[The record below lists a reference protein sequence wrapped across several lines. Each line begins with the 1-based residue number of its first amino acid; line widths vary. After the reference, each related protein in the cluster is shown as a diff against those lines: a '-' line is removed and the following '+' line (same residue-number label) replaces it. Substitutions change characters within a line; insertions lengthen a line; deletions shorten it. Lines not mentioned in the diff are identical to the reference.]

1 MPKLISVLAEGL
13 AIRGLLVK
21 DKAIRGHLFS
31 SLSVQHFRTEQA
43 REAFT
48 YILNAYTKSG
58 LVPTYRLML
67 EASRLTQ
74 DTKDFL
80 KDCTRIPASLDQ
92 AKQIVTTLN
101 DYRKAYL
108 FYSLSKDILTEVE
121 QKKMDLDK
129 LTELAIN
136 KLTEIQTGRD
146 IGDTTF
152 HFGLDGNADEIVH
165 NILYVE
171 NNDQFIPT
179 GYKPWDD
186 INGGWIRGQLVM
198 LAGSTGAGK
207 SHNAV
212 QIGVNMARAG
222 YKVTLV
228 PLEMSG
234 DAITCRVLANI
245 AGIDS
250 LKILLQKLAT
260 DEKALIED
268 KFKKFNARCARKGG
282 RLTIHKP
289 GSDMALGPLFASM
302 HSFNSDVYLIDYVG
316 LLGGAD
322 GDDQWRKLGAIA
334 REAAVYADIH
344 KKVVGLF
351 AQVSDE
357 GKLKYSQTMR
367 EHAATMWSFVANK
380 ESREQ
385 GFLKYNVDKARLQD
399 SRSFVMG
406 IDYSLS
412 RIYYNGDTSEPETS
426 TGNGPSS
433 ANKNKKTKDDMM
445 PDLTD

>member
-1 MPKLISVLAEGL
+1 M
-13 AIRGLLVK
+13 
-21 DKAIRGHLFS
+21 S
-31 SLSVQHFRTEQA
+31 SLTEQHFRTEQA
-43 REAFT
+43 REAYT
-48 YILNAYTKSG
+48 YITNIHAKSG
-58 LVPTYRLML
+58 VVPTYRLML

-80 KDCTRIPASLDQ
+80 RECTKIPASVDQ
-92 AKQIVTTLN
+92 VKQIVTTLN
-101 DYRKAYL
+101 DYRRAYI

-129 LTELAIN
+129 LTETAIN

-146 IGDTTF
+146 VADTTF
-152 HFGLDGNADEIVH
+152 HFGLDGNADPLVH
-165 NILYVE
+165 KILYEE
-171 NNDQFIPT
+171 NNTQLIPT

-186 INGGWIRGQLVM
+186 VNGGFIRGQLVM

-207 SHNAV
+207 SHNV
-212 QIGVNMARAG
+212 TQLGINIARAG
-222 YKVTLV
+222 YKVTAV
-228 PLEMSG
+228 PLEMTA
-234 DAITCRVLANI
+234 DAMTCRILANI
-245 AGIDS
+245 SGIDS

-260 DEKALIED
+260 DEKELVQG
-268 KFKKFNARCARKGG
+268 KFDKFNARCARKGG
-282 RLTIHKP
+282 RLTLHKP
-289 GSDMALGPLFASM
+289 GADIELGPLFASL
-302 HSFNSDVYLIDYVG
+302 HSYNSDVILIDYVG

-334 REAAVYADIH
+334 REAAIYADIH
-344 KKVVGLF
+344 KKVVVLF

-367 EHAATMWSFVANK
+367 EHAATMWSFVATK

-385 GFLKYNVDKARLQD
+385 GFLKYMVDKARLQD
-399 SRSFVMG
+399 SRPFVMG

-412 RIYYNGDTSEPETS
+412 RIYYNGEAQEAETPG
-426 TGNGPSS
+426 TGGTGQAKGKGRP
-433 ANKNKKTKDDMM
+433 AKDDMM

>member
-21 DKAIRGHLFS
+21 DKVIRGHL
-31 SLSVQHFRTEQA
+31 LSVLTEQHFRTEQA

-48 YILNAYTKSG
+48 YILNAHTKSG
-58 LVPTYRLML
+58 IVPAYRLML
-67 EASRLTQ
+67 EASRITQ
-74 DTKDFL
+74 DTKEFL
-80 KDCTRIPASLDQ
+80 RDCVKVPTTLDQ

-101 DYRKAYL
+101 DYRRAYI

-121 QKKMDLDK
+121 QKKMNLDK
-129 LTELAIN
+129 LTETAIR

-152 HFGLDGNADEIVH
+152 HFGLDGNAEEIVH
-165 NILYVE
+165 NILHVQ
-171 NNDQFIPT
+171 NNDQFVPT

-186 INGGWIRGQLVM
+186 INGGWVRGQLVM

-212 QIGVNMARAG
+212 QIGINMARAG
-222 YKVTLV
+222 YKVALV

-234 DAITCRVLANI
+234 DAITCRVLANV

-260 DEKALIED
+260 EEKTLIED
-268 KFKKFNARCARKGG
+268 KFRKFNARCARKGG

-289 GSDMALGPLFASM
+289 GSDLEIGPLFASM
-302 HSFNSDVYLIDYVG
+302 HSFNYDVCLIDYVG

-322 GDDQWRKLGAIA
+322 GDDQWRKLGEIA
-334 REAAVYADIH
+334 RAGAVYADIH
-344 KKVVGLF
+344 KKVVALF

-367 EHAATMWSFVANK
+367 EHAATMWSFVATK

-399 SRSFVMG
+399 SRPFVMG

-412 RIYYNGDTSEPETS
+412 RIYYNGDTTETEAP
-426 TGNGPSS
+426 TS
-433 ANKNKKTKDDMM
+433 ASPKNKKTKDDMM